1 MGLKDYRFTIGY
13 TYYDEPDLL
22 LKQLELW
29 KNYPEVEIVL
39 VDDASPN
46 FPAHEIVKEFNSSH
60 SAADLRLFRVDED
73 LGFNSHGCRNL
84 IAEQAYS
91 DYILFADID
100 CMFSPESIA
109 FIKRVKFDPNILYR
123 FGMFSLADY
132 KFYEFPGAVNIFLTS
147 KRAFWEAG
155 GYDESFTG
163 YHHGDREFLQRLAVI
178 TEEKRITESLAMT
191 IVRGG
196 RQVIIDKSVDKI
208 SYDNKN
214 MIIYT
219 PVKEKTYAE
228 MKGSVKTKI
237 NFPYTQ
243 VL

>member
-1 MGLKDYRFTIGY
+1 
-13 TYYDEPDLL
+13 
-22 LKQLELW
+22 
-29 KNYPEVEIVL
+29 
-39 VDDASPN
+39 
-46 FPAHEIVKEFNSSH
+46 
-60 SAADLRLFRVDED
+60 
-73 LGFNSHGCRNL
+73 
-84 IAEQAYS
+84 
-91 DYILFADID
+91 
-100 CMFSPESIA
+100 
-109 FIKRVKFDPNILYR
+109 
-123 FGMFSLADY
+123 
-132 KFYEFPGAVNIFLTS
+132 
-147 KRAFWEAG
+147 
-155 GYDESFTG
+155 
-163 YHHGDREFLQRLAVI
+163 
-178 TEEKRITESLAMT
+178 MT

>member
-1 MGLKDYRFTIGY
+1 MGLKDYRFSIGY

-22 LKQLELW
+22 IKQLELW

-46 FPAHEIVKEFNSSH
+46 FPAYDIVKDFNRSH
-60 SAADLRLFRVDED
+60 SCPDLRLFRVDKD

-84 IAEQAYS
+84 IAEQSWS
-91 DYILFADID
+91 DYILFCDID
-100 CMFSPESIA
+100 CMFSPDTIS

-132 KFYEFPGAVNIFLTS
+132 RFYDFPGAVNIFLTS
-147 KRAFWEAG
+147 KKAFWEAG
-155 GYDESFTG
+155 GYDESFVG
-163 YHHGDREFLQRLAVI
+163 YHHGDREFLERLAVI

-196 RQVIIDKSVDKI
+196 RKVIVDKNIDKI
-208 SYDNKN
+208 IYDNEK
-214 MIIYT
+214 MLIIA
-219 PVKEKTYAE
+219 PEKKIPYSE
-228 MKGSVKTKI
+228 MVGKIKTKI
-237 NFPYTQ
+237 NFPYTE
-243 VL
+243 LL